1 MTNIIY
7 NETIIVKKDTT
18 FFSFEVEE
26 DNRLFLESLNETNIR
41 NFKDKDTDFDI
52 SFNVFFNEI
61 IKLSDYLERK
71 ENMLHY
77 NEALQMIENVGNQM
91 KYIENNGVTVP
102 VINNDDI
109 IVCKKDDDIC
119 ILMINFENSKIIN
132 DEDKIEIDYP
142 IQKTKY
148 FSLEHNNILE
158 LPKQIDKRSWI
169 YSLGLL
175 TIDCLTNNLD
185 YKDLENVYREIK
197 SIEQIKERNKRI
209 KEYFFDIIR
218 SIERTKL
225 YHCIMR
231 TIEYEPT
238 NRALLIV

>member
-1 MTNIIY
+1 M
-7 NETIIVKKDTT
+7 
-18 FFSFEVEE
+18 
-26 DNRLFLESLNETNIR
+26 R
-41 NFKDKDTDFDI
+41 NFKDEDTDFDI
-52 SFNVFFNEI
+52 SFNASFDEI
-61 IKLSDYLERK
+61 IRLSQYLERK

-77 NEALQMIENVGNQM
+77 NEALHLIENIGNQM
-91 KYIENNGVTVP
+91 KYLENNGVIVP
-102 VINNDDI
+102 VINKDDI

-132 DEDKIEIDYP
+132 DEDKIVIDYP

-175 TIDCLTNNLD
+175 TIDCLTNSLNYEELINL
-185 YKDLENVYREIK
+185 YKEIK
-197 SIEQIKERNKRI
+197 NIEQLKERNKRI
-209 KEYFFDIIR
+209 KEFFFNIIR

-238 NRALLIV
+238 NRVLLIV